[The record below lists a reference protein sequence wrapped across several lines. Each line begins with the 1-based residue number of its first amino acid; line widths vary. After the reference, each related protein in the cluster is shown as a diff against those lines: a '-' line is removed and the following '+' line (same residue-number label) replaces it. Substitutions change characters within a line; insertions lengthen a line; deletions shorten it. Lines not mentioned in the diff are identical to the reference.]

1 MCTKTPCMIRQSRKL
16 THAAVDN
23 AKTLNCPYKYIGYNG
38 DYYFFFACLQ
48 YIIHY
53 VHNEITKRVMNE

>member
-1 MCTKTPCMIRQSRKL
+1 MCTKTPCMIQLSRKP

-38 DYYFFFACLQ
+38 NYFIF
-48 YIIHY
+48 
-53 VHNEITKRVMNE
+53 VRVYDT